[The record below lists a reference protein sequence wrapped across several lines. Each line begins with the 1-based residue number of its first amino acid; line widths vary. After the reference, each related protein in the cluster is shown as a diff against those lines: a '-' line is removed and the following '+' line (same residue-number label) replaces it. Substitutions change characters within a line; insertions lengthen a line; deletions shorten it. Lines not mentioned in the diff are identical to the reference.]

1 MKKRML
7 ALVLALIQCFSL
19 LVLPASA
26 VEIAAVT
33 VTAPEGALYRGDTVT
48 VNVALDSNPGMAFW
62 QLKPSYDK
70 NVFEVVS
77 IVKDGDLAPTIGT
90 SAAWAYAANSTYTG
104 AILKVTYKVKT
115 EAAYGEYDL
124 GVSLVEAYDEDL
136 NDVAINI
143 TNPKVTVAIKPV
155 TGISLDQTTLSLD
168 QGATATLTATVEP
181 ADAGDKTV
189 TWTSSKESVATVNAN
204 GVVTAVGAGSA
215 TITAKAGEFEAT
227 CAVTVTGA
235 NVPVTGITLDKS
247 AFYNGSYVMEG
258 NSAALTATVTPDY
271 ATDKTVTWT
280 SSDESVATVDANGV
294 VNALKAGSVTI
305 TAASGDVSATCTI
318 TVIDNPFTMTADDET
333 VALQY
338 TGSGTSLPTGLRY
351 YRVEIPA
358 GTKTIK
364 LSGTMATDWMYT
376 PSSLKDFLADGV
388 ITLDLSTYGRS
399 GDHWEINMVSKKS
412 NGYWG
417 AQHIISIYMTP
428 CEGDHTF
435 AAATCTAPAT
445 CTVCYAT
452 QGEALGHDWKETTA
466 KVEPDCVNAGAEAI
480 ETCQREGCGATQGG
494 KAIAALGHQWKSTGT
509 NPAPT
514 CTETGTES
522 FICMRTVDCDGTK
535 TETVAALGHS
545 WNEGSVTTQPTCTEK
560 GVKSFICLVD
570 GCGGTKTEEVPA
582 NGHSYVDGYCSVCE
596 KMEPTLIPFTKANHT
611 ADGAA
616 IHTKFTGV
624 VGLEVDGIKIS
635 DWTEWK
641 QGGNYQTQDIT
652 IKVDPADKDKS
663 VTFTLLLKEG
673 QAGSGALINQTVT
686 VQLNNGVGSYSATRM
701 KIGTGGLAPQLN
713 MTIKFELGECTGE
726 HTWTDATCTEPKTC
740 SVCYKTEGEALGHTW
755 NEGTVT
761 TDPTCDVVGVKT
773 FACTVDG
780 CDGSKTEDVPVL
792 GHVWGEDSICTR
804 EGCGKSNVI
813 TEIAVSHPKIEKNES
828 TGAMTMAMVA
838 GSSEK
843 IDLSFGLV
851 DEGVASTQIVF
862 WSSSDDT
869 IATVADGLV
878 TALKGGT
885 VTITAKAV
893 DASGIALLADD
904 EEIMAQFTLTVT
916 DPDAGYTVKMGDDVL
931 NTVIGSNI
939 SVPVTI
945 GHTGDVTKYNAF
957 DLSFKY
963 DPSILELT
971 STTIQGM
978 NVTADTENG
987 IIHVER
993 YGAELTVGQPALTL
1007 TFKAIATGETNVE
1020 VTAAK
1025 ADISESALKN
1035 DAPDA
1040 AIIDE
1045 LTRVSVAGYTVTLP
1059 TDFTGESSVL
1069 PGEDYTFEA
1078 KDKNYDYDVTAK
1090 IGDTEITV
1098 TDNGDG
1104 TFTIDDKDITGNI
1117 VITTEKSGKVF
1128 KVTLGEDMT
1137 GAENAQYMAEGGYTA
1152 TLTKD
1157 AGYNYNVTVT
1167 IGGVKYTSFTYDD
1180 ATGKITIPGEAITG
1194 EIIFNS
1200 NKTAKTAD
1208 KHSVQFTGEYGDI
1221 AEGTALEVVNG
1232 TDYVLTINK
1241 VVGYKYTVT
1250 ATMGGETAEVIDNND
1265 GTYTIKNVTGDLV
1278 ITITKESDLVVEVV
1292 NYVNLNGKTM
1302 FLVTATATVDDNK
1315 VLSYDGTAMFYSN
1328 QYNAWS
1334 YLVITEGTLSVED
1347 AKAKITLNEGT
1358 KVELNQTYNVN
1369 ETVNETVDIND
1380 AQLVFDMYN
1389 NKYQNFDSATMQKF
1403 LKADVNGDKAINSQD
1418 AAAIVSEIVKAK

>member
-1 MKKRML
+1 M
-7 ALVLALIQCFSL
+7 
-19 LVLPASA
+19 
-26 VEIAAVT
+26 
-33 VTAPEGALYRGDTVT
+33 
-48 VNVALDSNPGMAFW
+48 
-62 QLKPSYDK
+62 
-70 NVFEVVS
+70 
-77 IVKDGDLAPTIGT
+77 
-90 SAAWAYAANSTYTG
+90 
-104 AILKVTYKVKT
+104 
-115 EAAYGEYDL
+115 
-124 GVSLVEAYDEDL
+124 
-136 NDVAINI
+136 
-143 TNPKVTVAIKPV
+143 
-155 TGISLDQTTLSLD
+155 
-168 QGATATLTATVEP
+168 
-181 ADAGDKTV
+181 
-189 TWTSSKESVATVNAN
+189 
-204 GVVTAVGAGSA
+204 
-215 TITAKAGEFEAT
+215 
-227 CAVTVTGA
+227 
-235 NVPVTGITLDKS
+235 
-247 AFYNGSYVMEG
+247 
-258 NSAALTATVTPDY
+258 
-271 ATDKTVTWT
+271 
-280 SSDESVATVDANGV
+280 
-294 VNALKAGSVTI
+294 TI
-305 TAASGDVSATCTI
+305 TAAAGEVSATKTFKVFANLYPVTVDGETGNLTI
-318 TVIDNPFTMTADDET
+318 GKYDSSNTWYRID
-333 VALQY
+333 V
-338 TGSGTSLPTGLRY
+338 
-351 YRVEIPA
+351 PA
-358 GTKTIK
+358 GTKTIGI
-364 LSGTMATDWMYT
+364 SGVGSLRFVNHGNKNPQNGDCPAGMYYE
-376 PSSLKDFLADGV
+376 DGV
-388 ITLDLSTYGRS
+388 LYMDLDTYTRNDSYMADHYGLTYDKYTQRS
-399 GDHWEINMVSKKS
+399 LEFWGS
-412 NGYWG
+412 NNWK
-417 AQHIISIYMTP
+417 MTCFFVVIEP
-428 CEGDHTF
+428 CEGEHDWID
-435 AAATCTAPAT
+435 ANCTEPKRCADCGT
-445 CTVCYAT
+445 TE
-452 QGEALGHDWKETTA
+452 GEALGHDWEVTTP
-466 KVEPDCVNAGAEAI
+466 KVEPDCVNTGTEAI

-494 KAIAALGHQWKSTGT
+494 KTIAALDHLWKSTGT

-514 CTETGTES
+514 CTETGTKS
-522 FICMRTVDCDGTK
+522 FICIRTADCDGAK
-535 TETVAALGHS
+535 TETVAALGHT
-545 WNEGSVTTQPTCTEK
+545 WDEGTVTTEPGCTTK
-560 GVKSFICLVD
+560 GVKHFECTVKDCD
-570 GCGGTKTEEVPA
+570 GEKDEDIPA
-582 NGHSYVDGYCSVCE
+582 NGHTYVDGFCTVEGCGV
-596 KMEPTLIPFTKANHT
+596 MEPTLIPLTNNNHT
-611 ADGAA
+611 DTGSYYNGA
-616 IHTKFTGV
+616 HKGV
-624 VGLEVDGIKIS
+624 LGLQIDGIKVN
-635 DWTEWK
+635 DWSEWSVS
-641 QGGNYQTQDIT
+641 GGLNYTIT
-652 IKVDPADKDKS
+652 IYVDPVYKNEPATIRLLAKS
-663 VTFTLLLKEG
+663 GFASANGLF
-673 QAGSGALINQTVT
+673 ANPATVT
-686 VQLNNGVGSYSATRM
+686 LKDGVGSYNATSNQ
-701 KIGTGGLAPQLN
+701 IQQDGLPEYVKANLGCKVN
-713 MTIKFELGECTGE
+713 FVLGECTGE
-726 HTWTDATCTEPKTC
+726 HEWVDATCTEPKTC
-740 SVCYKTEGEALGHTW
+740 SICYKTEGEALGHTW

-1137 GAENAQYMAEGGYTA
+1137 GAENAQYMADGGYTA

-1180 ATGKITIPGEAITG
+1180 ATGKITIPAEAITG